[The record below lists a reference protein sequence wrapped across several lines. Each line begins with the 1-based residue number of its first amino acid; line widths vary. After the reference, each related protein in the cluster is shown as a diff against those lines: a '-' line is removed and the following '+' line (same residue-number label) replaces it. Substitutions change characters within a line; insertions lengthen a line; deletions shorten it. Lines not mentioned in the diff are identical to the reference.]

1 MNTCKIIPSAYCKC
15 ESPPV
20 YICNIHYPDHQRSK
34 STDHSLVVFLK
45 TITLNSF
52 QSFSSKISDFLT
64 KLQEIISKLTET
76 TSSVIL
82 KIQSDANSQL
92 KKLKTLEKDL
102 KFFITFTL
110 STQAEESVKI
120 DTEFQESVEKMMAGK
135 DLNYEKILKKTFKS
149 LESLFNIE
157 DKRKLRRFQVMSEKE
172 LCIECKIDYYIKC
185 GFHLFCETC
194 KICYC
199 QKCLESTNYPID
211 ENKREKLQIEQSPV
225 IFFSDLNIQTSIH
238 KGFSIS
244 SNQPV
249 MISKLVSKNVKHLQ
263 YNYSILKFLNKK
275 LPCFLMVYGNNLKG
289 NEMMIVS
296 ELAIHPL
303 RNLPGLNIQFHQIQK
318 IAKELIEGFTFMSL
332 YRIFHRNIGMDSI
345 LLNNELTPKIID
357 FGFAVLHSTDCN
369 SNKISSIT
377 LAQGKDEFLAPER
390 REFISKIKTGY
401 KAETYNIE
409 KSDVFSLGCVLFML
423 FTGFQYEIK
432 SDSSEKDE
440 WAKFYSSKIEKKEIR
455 KLVYKMLNPNPK
467 VRPFFKQV
475 LEEYLM
481 INFNDNS
488 Y

>member
-1 MNTCKIIPSAYCKC
+1 
-15 ESPPV
+15 
-20 YICNIHYPDHQRSK
+20 
-34 STDHSLVVFLK
+34 
-45 TITLNSF
+45 
-52 QSFSSKISDFLT
+52 
-64 KLQEIISKLTET
+64 
-76 TSSVIL
+76 
-82 KIQSDANSQL
+82 
-92 KKLKTLEKDL
+92 
-102 KFFITFTL
+102 
-110 STQAEESVKI
+110 
-120 DTEFQESVEKMMAGK
+120 
-135 DLNYEKILKKTFKS
+135 
-149 LESLFNIE
+149 
-157 DKRKLRRFQVMSEKE
+157 
-172 LCIECKIDYYIKC
+172 
-185 GFHLFCETC
+185 
-194 KICYC
+194 
-199 QKCLESTNYPID
+199 
-211 ENKREKLQIEQSPV
+211 
-225 IFFSDLNIQTSIH
+225 
-238 KGFSIS
+238 
-244 SNQPV
+244 
-249 MISKLVSKNVKHLQ
+249 
-263 YNYSILKFLNKK
+263 
-275 LPCFLMVYGNNLKG
+275 
-289 NEMMIVS
+289 MMIVS